1 MSIRRFTPTRQP
13 TPVPGA
19 KVLGLRSTDEF
30 QVAKKV
36 SEGFS
41 TATVSR
47 LARSLGVSD
56 SRVLDYTSI
65 PESTFH
71 SRKRQGKSLT
81 SEESSRVYR
90 IAKVTAAAEQFFEG
104 NQEAARRWL
113 ANPKTALGGK
123 TPLEF
128 ARTPEGSDF
137 VVKLLIRMEHGVV
150 S

>member
-13 TPVPGA
+13 APVPGA
-19 KVLGLRSTDEF
+19 RVLGLRSKDEF
-30 QVAKKV
+30 QVAK
-36 SEGFS
+36 SIHDGFS

-47 LARSLGVSD
+47 LAKSLGLPD
-56 SRVLDYTSI
+56 SRVLGYTGI

-71 SRKRQGKSLT
+71 TRKRQGKPLSPD
-81 SEESSRVYR
+81 ESSRVYR
-90 IAKVTAAAEQFFEG
+90 IAKVTAAAEEFFEG

-113 ANPKTALGGK
+113 ANPKTALGGA

-128 ARTPEGSDF
+128 ARTPEGSDY
-137 VVKLLIRMEHGVV
+137 VVKLLTRMAHGVI